1 MTRNLSLFTK
11 NALISSVMVTFFQGC
26 YTIQQGYYQAKLI
39 LRRQNIDEIL
49 KTSSEKPERLQKL
62 KLVPKVLEF
71 ARNEIQLT
79 PGNSYKT
86 YVALDG
92 PSLSYVVQ
100 AAEKRAF
107 KLKTWWFPL
116 VGSQPYLGFFE
127 VEKAKKLRDE
137 LVIQGFD
144 TSMGGVQAFSL
155 LGYFPDP
162 VYSSMLDGNEIED
175 FVEVLFHESLHS
187 TLYIPDHSAFNE
199 NLADFVAKKA
209 TALFLRKNKILTI
222 DIGAYES
229 RYSKTIIA
237 QQLFKKFLKTAKEEL
252 EIFYKNASIRPEFQS
267 DEFFLLERTKIFD
280 NLAQR
285 YDNEVRKQVE
295 GTNYIYAFRKGQI
308 NNATFLGYSLYE
320 SKQEPFE
327 LLLAR
332 CQQSLPKFLEKLKIC
347 LNEKSSSEEILWKK
361 VEECSL

>member
-1 MTRNLSLFTK
+1 MAT
-11 NALISSVMVTFFQGC
+11 VFQGC
-26 YTIQQGYYQAKLI
+26 YTIQQGYHQAKLI
-39 LRRQNIDEIL
+39 LRRQNIDEVL
-49 KTSSEKPERLQKL
+49 KNSSEKPERLQKL

-71 ARNEIQLT
+71 AHNEIQLT

-137 LVIQGFD
+137 LVKEGFD

-209 TALFLRKNKILTI
+209 TALFFRKNTI
-222 DIGAYES
+222 QNVNIAAYES
-229 RYSKTIIA
+229 RYSKTIAA
-237 QQLFKKFLKTAKEEL
+237 QRLFKDFLKTAKIEVEL
-252 EIFYKNASIRPEFQS
+252 FYKNAAINPEFLS
-267 DEFFLLERTKIFD
+267 DELFLKERTKMFD
-280 NLAQR
+280 NLADR
-285 YDNEVRKQVE
+285 YSVEVKNKVE
-295 GTNYIYAFRKGQI
+295 GTGYSYAFRKGQI
-308 NNATFLGYSLYE
+308 NNATLLGYSLYE